1 LAQSRC
7 VMWDDGK
14 PVRSWQEIAQEALRE
29 KDPKR
34 FEELA
39 RELELALDVRDRKL
53 IPQPVP
59 LKRQQRSA

>member
-1 LAQSRC
+1 
-7 VMWDDGK
+7 MWDDGK

-39 RELELALDVRDRKL
+39 IELEFALDMRDRKVT
-53 IPQPVP
+53 PQPVRTNR
-59 LKRQQRSA
+59 RQQSA